1 MNTDYKRFKFSAMDE
16 LIRGFIGSLRRR
28 ETTKETYRKALR
40 EFSKWLGGASPTV
53 LTSDDIQRYKD
64 YIISKRLS
72 ATSMSAYLT
81 AVRRFYDYLVSAGK
95 VRENPGR
102 KVRGAPRPRRHL
114 TDPIS
119 RRDVAKLMNAVDISS
134 ALGRRDAAILG
145 LMVRAGLSEIEIV
158 RLNLGDLK
166 YRGGQRVIYVQGKSK
181 DRKDEY
187 VSVTPQTEETLA
199 QYLKDRGE
207 SGPEEPLF
215 RGIGNRAAN
224 ERISTRGLRARI
236 YHYFES
242 AGIKKKGIS
251 PASLRQTAAM
261 LAIEEGATVSEVQR
275 MLRLRTL
282 ESALQYFEEARELMR
297 K

>member
-1 MNTDYKRFKFSAMDE
+1 MIKFPVMDE
-16 LIRGFIGSLRRR
+16 LISRFIGSLNRR

-40 EFSKWLGGASPTV
+40 EFSKWLGGTSPSV
-53 LTSDDIQRYKD
+53 LTSGDIQRYKD
-64 YIISKRLS
+64 YIISRRLS

-81 AVRRFYDYLVSAGK
+81 AVRRFYDYLVSTGA
-95 VRENPGR
+95 VTENPAKR
-102 KVRGAPRPRRHL
+102 VKGAPRPRRHL
-114 TDPIS
+114 TDPIT
-119 RRDVAKLMNAVDISS
+119 RKDVARLMDAVDTSS
-134 ALGRRDAAILG
+134 PLGKRDEAILG

-187 VSVTPQTEETLA
+187 VTVTPPMEETLVK
-199 QYLKDRGE
+199 YLEDRGE

-215 RGIGNRAAN
+215 RGVGNRAVN

-236 YHYFES
+236 DHYFES
-242 AGIKKKGIS
+242 AGIKKKGIT
-251 PASLRQTAAM
+251 PASLRLTAAM

-275 MLRLRTL
+275 MLRLRTS
-282 ESALQYFEEARELMR
+282 ESALQYFEEAKELMR